1 MIELVLYT
9 RRDCDLC
16 REMEVVIDEVIPR
29 FSAQLSRVEIDGDSD
44 LEGRFGTEVPV
55 LFVNGRKAFK
65 YRCSS
70 RELRNRLQH
79 EK

>member
-1 MIELVLYT
+1 
-9 RRDCDLC
+9 
-16 REMEVVIDEVIPR
+16 MEVVIDEVIPR